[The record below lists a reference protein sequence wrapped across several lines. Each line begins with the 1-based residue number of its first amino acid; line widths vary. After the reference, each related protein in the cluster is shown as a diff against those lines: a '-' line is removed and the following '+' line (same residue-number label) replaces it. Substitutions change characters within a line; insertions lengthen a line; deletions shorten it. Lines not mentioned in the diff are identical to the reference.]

1 MKRLGI
7 SRITRF
13 MSAISPPPS
22 ATPLSSL
29 SIRPNALAAPSS
41 GIVEVFDYGRNK
53 AGLMP
58 LWVGEGDLPTPAF
71 IAEAASL
78 SLAAGETFYTYQ
90 AGIPS
95 LREAI
100 AGYLSGMYAQPVS
113 PDRIYVTSGG
123 MHALQI
129 AVTLTA
135 GAGDEVLIPSP
146 AWPNFIGAL
155 SVSGATPREVAMRF
169 GNRGWHLDVEDIA
182 RAVTPRTRALI
193 INSPANPTGWTA
205 TQDELRAMLDL
216 ARKHDLWII
225 ADEIY
230 GRFYFDGPRA
240 PSFRDVMKADDKVM
254 FVQTMSKN
262 WAMTGWRIGWL
273 EAPEA
278 LGQTIVNLI
287 QYSSSGT
294 AVFTQ
299 RAAEAAIAGGESFI
313 VEQVERARRNRE
325 VLLEAFAREP
335 RFRIA
340 EPQGAF
346 YLFFGVEG
354 VTDTRKLAFHLIDE
368 ANVGLAPGTAF
379 GAGGEGYLRLCYLRK
394 TEDIEEVARRL
405 VRAVGAL

>member
-1 MKRLGI
+1 MSVLSPSSAPPAGPHAPL
-7 SRITRF
+7 RIRHE
-13 MSAISPPPS
+13 
-22 ATPLSSL
+22 
-29 SIRPNALAAPSS
+29 ALAAPPS
-41 GIVEVFDYGRNK
+41 GIVEVFDYGRDK
-53 AGLMP
+53 PGLMP

-71 IAEAASL
+71 IAEAASR

-90 AGIPS
+90 AGIPP

-100 AGYLSGMYAQPVS
+100 AGYLAEMYAQPVS
-113 PDRIYVTSGG
+113 PGRIFVTGGG
-123 MHALQI
+123 MHALQL

-135 GAGDEVLIPSP
+135 GAGDEVLVPSP

-155 SVSGATPREVAMRF
+155 SVSGATPREVAMSF

-182 RAVTPRTRALI
+182 RAVTPATRALI

-205 TQDELRAMLDL
+205 SHDELRALLDL
-216 ARKHDLWII
+216 ARQHGLWII

-230 GRFYFDGPRA
+230 GRFYFDGPHA
-240 PSFRDVMKADDKVM
+240 PSFRDVMTADDKVM
-254 FVQTMSKN
+254 FVQTFSKN

-278 LGQTIVNLI
+278 LGQTIINLI
-287 QYSSSGT
+287 QYSSSG
-294 AVFTQ
+294 APVFTQ

-313 VEQVERARRNRE
+313 VEQVERARRNRA
-325 VLLEAFAREP
+325 VLLDAFAREP

-354 VTDTRKLAFHLIDE
+354 ISDTRKLAFRLIDE

-405 VRAVGAL
+405 TRAVAAL